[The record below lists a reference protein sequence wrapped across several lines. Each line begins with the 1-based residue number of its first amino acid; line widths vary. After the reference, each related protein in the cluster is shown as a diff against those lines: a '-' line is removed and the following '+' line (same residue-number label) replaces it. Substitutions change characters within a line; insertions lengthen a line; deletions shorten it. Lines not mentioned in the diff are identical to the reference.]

1 MTDTKTQA
9 DIDKL
14 AGVLGTIAGDLMNGK
29 GFAVPLFDVMGAVNA
44 GKRLAGKGDA
54 GKQVFKQFF
63 GELINEHPEVIDLAF
78 AGMSEVAKNRI
89 RKMVGGP
96 EIKDAE
102 RV

>member
-1 MTDTKTQA
+1 MTDSKTQA

-14 AGVLGTIAGDLMNGK
+14 AGVLELIASDLLNGK
-29 GFAVPLFDVMGAVNA
+29 GFAIPIFDVMGAVNA
-44 GKRLAGKGDA
+44 GKRLAGKNNA

-63 GELINEHPEVIDLAF
+63 SHLANEHPEVIDFAF
-78 AGMSEVAKNRI
+78 ASMSEAAKNKI
-89 RKMVGGP
+89 RKMAGGP

>member
-1 MTDTKTQA
+1 MTDPKTQV

-14 AGVLGTIAGDLMNGK
+14 AGVLETIAGDLLNGK
-29 GFAVPLFDVMGAVNA
+29 GFAVPVFDVLAAVSA
-44 GKRLAGKGDA
+44 GKRLAGKDNA
-54 GKQVFKQFF
+54 GQQVFKQFF
-63 GELINEHPEVIDLAF
+63 GSLVNEHPEVIDLAF